1 MCRKEY
7 GFCGRGSRVMIDVL
21 LCGIVIVLVNV
32 RVEGLL
38 GKRPQSLMLRLQT
51 YLGRTPLHQVGHL
64 QDFGAPQLYMVHFL
78 VH

>member
-38 GKRPQSLMLRLQT
+38 GKRPQSLMLRNT
-51 YLGRTPLHQVGHL
+51 ISHK
-64 QDFGAPQLYMVHFL
+64 
-78 VH
+78 